1 MNDEFL
7 ELIIDAALDAGKAI
21 LRVYNRDDF
30 NVSLKDD
37 SSPLTDADVNSH
49 NVIMKVLEQTGIPVL
64 SEEGAEIKY
73 EQRKDWS
80 KLWIVDPLDGT
91 KEFVKRGGDFTVNI
105 ALVENNYTTMGVVFA
120 PWLGQLFW
128 GSSDGAYFCE
138 LSKGWEKKQNP
149 MPLSNVEK
157 LPFALPEKFTVVA
170 SKSHFSEETKAFIDN
185 VEAKVGKV
193 EFSSV
198 GSSLKMCLVAA
209 GKAHLYPR
217 IGPTM
222 EWDTAAGQAVV
233 EAAGGE
239 LIDLGTKERMK
250 YNREKLLNNHFL
262 VSTKSVNVEEFLSS

>member
-1 MNDEFL
+1 MNEGLL

-21 LRVYNRDDF
+21 LRVYNREDF

-37 SSPLTDADVNSH
+37 NSPLTDADVNSH
-49 NVIMKVLEQTGIPVL
+49 NVIMKALEQTGIQVL
-64 SEEGAEIKY
+64 SEEGAEIPYDK
-73 EQRKDWS
+73 RKGWS

-128 GSSDGAYFCE
+128 GSNDGAYFCE
-138 LSKGWEKKQNP
+138 LGNGWEEKQNP
-149 MPLSNVEK
+149 LPLSDVEQ
-157 LPFALPEKFTVVA
+157 LPFSLPEKFTVVA
-170 SKSHFSEETKAFIDN
+170 SKSHFSEETKVFIEK
-185 VEAKVGKV
+185 VEAKVGKI

-233 EAAGGE
+233 EAAGGS
-239 LIDLGTKERMK
+239 LIDLSTKERMR
-250 YNREKLLNNHFL
+250 YNREKLLNDYFL
-262 VSTKSVNVEEFLSS
+262 VSSKSVNASDFL

>member
-1 MNDEFL
+1 MNNKFL
-7 ELIIDAALDAGKAI
+7 SLIIDASLEAGRSI
-21 LRVYNRDDF
+21 LRVYSRNEF
-30 NVSLKDD
+30 NVSFKDD

-49 NVIMKVLEQTGIPVL
+49 EIIMKALEQTGIPVL
-64 SEEGAEIKY
+64 SEEGAEIPF

-105 ALVENNYTTMGVVFA
+105 ALVEDNYTTIGVVFA

-128 GSSDGAYFCE
+128 GSSNGAYYCE
-138 LSKGWEKKQNP
+138 LGDGWETNQNP
-149 MPLSNVEK
+149 LPLSDVK
-157 LPFALPEKFTVVA
+157 QLPFPLPEKFTVVA
-170 SKSHFSEETKAFIDN
+170 SKSHFSEETKSFIEK
-185 VEAKVGKV
+185 VESKVGEV

-198 GSSLKMCLVAA
+198 GSSLKMCMIAA

-233 EAAGGE
+233 EAAGGL
-239 LIDLGTKERMK
+239 LIDLNTKDRMR
-250 YNREKLLNNHFL
+250 YNRVKLLNDHFL
-262 VSTKSVNVEEFLSS
+262 VSAEGVDVAAFL

>member
-1 MNDEFL
+1 MNDKFL
-7 ELIIDAALDAGKAI
+7 SLIIDAAIDAGKAI

-30 NVSLKDD
+30 NVSLKEDN
-37 SSPLTDADVNSH
+37 SPLTDADVSSH
-49 NVIMKVLEQTGIPVL
+49 KIIMKALEQTGIPVL
-64 SEEGAEIKY
+64 SEEGAEIPF
-73 EQRKDWS
+73 EQRRNWS

-105 ALVENNYTTMGVVFA
+105 ALVVDNYTTLGVVFA

-138 LSKGWEKKQNP
+138 LDEGWESKQNSL
-149 MPLSNVEK
+149 PLCDEK
-157 LPFALPEKFTVVA
+157 RLPFALPDKFTVVA
-170 SKSHFSEETKAFIDN
+170 SKSHFSEETKSFIEK

-198 GSSLKMCLVAA
+198 GSSLKMCMVAA
-209 GKAHLYPR
+209 GNAHLYPR

-233 EAAGGE
+233 EAAGGA
-239 LIDLGTKERMK
+239 LIDLNTKERMK
-250 YNREKLLNNHFL
+250 YNRKNLLNDYFL
-262 VSTKSVNVEEFLSS
+262 VSAEGVDAADFL